1 MNDELETAMGEL
13 ERSSASKMNFL
24 STMSHELRTPLNG
37 VIGLSNIMLMENPRE
52 DQKENLKILKFSAE
66 NLLSLINDILD
77 LNKMEADKI
86 ELEGISF
93 NLADL
98 LKNCASSL
106 KLYAENKGLDLHVL
120 TAEGLHDK
128 VVTGDPT
135 RLTQL
140 LLNLGNNA
148 VKFTSKGIIRLETQ
162 ILTCSDK
169 WLVVRFAV
177 EDTGIG
183 IDKEKQHSIF
193 EPFTQASKSTSRQ
206 FGGTG
211 LGLSIVKK
219 IVGMFNSEINVESSP
234 GVGSRFWFDIKFDYT
249 TQKHEEAVRLPAE
262 NLKLNGLRVLIAED
276 NKINVL
282 VIKKILSQWNVEPVI
297 AENGLEVLGRLSKE
311 SFDIILMDLHMPQMD
326 GYQAAQQVRL
336 LEDKSKA
343 SIPIIALTASVSSEV
358 ESKVAESGMDGYLP
372 KPFNPEDLY
381 KKLQQIVVSE
391 VTG

>member
-1 MNDELETAMGEL
+1 MTVPPQAISQPAYIYVITYNFVIIIFLHYHFFRTFNRNIVEITSAKDKLRSMNDELETAMGEL

-135 RLTQL
+135 RLTQV

-169 WLVVRFAV
+169 WLVVRFSV

-183 IDKEKQHSIF
+183 IDKEKQNSIF

-219 IVGMFNSEINVESSP
+219 ILGMFNSEIHVESSP
-234 GVGSRFWFDIKFDYT
+234 GVGSRF
-249 TQKHEEAVRLPAE
+249 
-262 NLKLNGLRVLIAED
+262 
-276 NKINVL
+276 L
-282 VIKKILSQWNVEPVI
+282 V
-297 AENGLEVLGRLSKE
+297 
-311 SFDIILMDLHMPQMD
+311 
-326 GYQAAQQVRL
+326 
-336 LEDKSKA
+336 
-343 SIPIIALTASVSSEV
+343 
-358 ESKVAESGMDGYLP
+358 
-372 KPFNPEDLY
+372 
-381 KKLQQIVVSE
+381 
-391 VTG
+391 